1 MKPRIE
7 RIRRTKEIKPLRTLK
22 TQNTQNL
29 FTAKTRKTYFIRKP
43 RNQEYF
49 ISCSPGLIIN
59 YFRAFVVIFS
69 SVNSVP
75 SVVKDK
81 SVKICVICG

>member
-7 RIRRTKEIKPLRTLK
+7 RIIRIKEIKPLRTQK
-22 TQNTQNL
+22 TQ
-29 FTAKTRKTYFIRKP
+29 K
-43 RNQEYF
+43 
-49 ISCSPGLIIN
+49 IIT
-59 YFRAFVVIFS
+59 

-81 SVKICVICG
+81 SVKICEILWLKISVYIRELKTNWCWDE